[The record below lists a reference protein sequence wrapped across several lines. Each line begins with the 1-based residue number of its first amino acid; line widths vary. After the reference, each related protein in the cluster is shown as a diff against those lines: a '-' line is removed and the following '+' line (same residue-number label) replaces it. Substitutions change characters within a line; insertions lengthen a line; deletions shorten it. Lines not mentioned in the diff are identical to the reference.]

1 MEGKTPSEFDEEEF
15 LHRICATAERSAL
28 GHLVPVFRCAT
39 TAQSIQLY
47 TSLVREERLRRKHDP
62 KESKALEEMVAQ
74 DQTYIAEMVKII
86 CGTAA
91 PSLKESNG
99 YSRERL
105 LGAAGARQL
114 PMSGFAL
121 AALAVRELDC
131 RMSSPR
137 WRASTVLD
145 VATSRISR
153 HSSSKLAGS
162 LCRCRCR

>member
-1 MEGKTPSEFDEEEF
+1 M
-15 LHRICATAERSAL
+15 
-28 GHLVPVFRCAT
+28 
-39 TAQSIQLY
+39 
-47 TSLVREERLRRKHDP
+47 REERLRRKHDP

-121 AALAVRELDC
+121 AALAVLNWIKPHLNIVPMEADETRLT
-131 RMSSPR
+131 R
-137 WRASTVLD
+137 
-145 VATSRISR
+145 
-153 HSSSKLAGS
+153 
-162 LCRCRCR
+162 

>member
-62 KESKALEEMVAQ
+62 KESKALEEVVAQ

-121 AALAVRELDC
+121 AALAVRELDQ
-131 RMSSPR
+131 
-137 WRASTVLD
+137 
-145 VATSRISR
+145 AT
-153 HSSSKLAGS
+153 LEYCAYGG
-162 LCRCRCR
+162 